1 MCSNCSLTIFPFQ
14 SLLNLDLTDE
24 SINSVPT
31 PISRVHI
38 NELRVNFSLNTTLG
52 HGNDD
57 ESNEFISLHASNN
70 CDYYDAADIDKLLTN
85 YNTSDRS
92 LKIFHTNIR
101 SLKSN
106 HDNLINLLSSIKTK
120 FDVISLT
127 ETWNDIVNNGAFLPD
142 SIEGYNDYFGTPGT
156 TQNSGCGLYIR
167 EGINYT
173 RRHKLDYHFHDHE
186 HEFEATWIEIINEK
200 GKNFMVASIY
210 RHPSKDDS
218 PFIKYLNGT
227 FNKITNENKTVIITG
242 DFNINLLN
250 HKHDINAI
258 NLLETMYFNMF
269 HPHILLPTRIVDN
282 ARPSLLDNI
291 FTNTLDPDI
300 ISGNLLGKITD
311 HLPNF
316 IVLNNA
322 KPPDSKIK
330 GAKRDYSKSIEQ
342 DYLNDVHK
350 PLNI

>member
-1 MCSNCSLTIFPFQ
+1 MSNYNIESSLNNSCPICNKHCNYSTSLPCSNCKHLVHQKCCKVTLNSFKHLDSRKEWMYYSCSLTIFPFQ

-31 PISRVHI
+31 SISKVHI
-38 NELRVNFSLNTTLG
+38 NELRVNFNLDTTLG

-85 YNTSDRS
+85 YITNDRS
-92 LKIFHTNIR
+92 LKIFNTNIR

-120 FDVISLT
+120 LNVISLT

-173 RRHKLDYHFHDHE
+173 RRQKLDYHFHDHE
-186 HEFEATWIEIINEK
+186 HEFEATCVKLTHCIVYIE
-200 GKNFMVASIY
+200 
-210 RHPSKDDS
+210 
-218 PFIKYLNGT
+218 
-227 FNKITNENKTVIITG
+227 
-242 DFNINLLN
+242 
-250 HKHDINAI
+250 
-258 NLLETMYFNMF
+258 
-269 HPHILLPTRIVDN
+269 
-282 ARPSLLDNI
+282 
-291 FTNTLDPDI
+291 I
-300 ISGNLLGKITD
+300 ISGNSITNCLVTDTNVRRSIDVRSRVNCHCRSIMFVSCMLLLYRKVTY
-311 HLPNF
+311 LF
-316 IVLNNA
+316 I
-322 KPPDSKIK
+322 
-330 GAKRDYSKSIEQ
+330 
-342 DYLNDVHK
+342 
-350 PLNI
+350 NIVENK

>member
-1 MCSNCSLTIFPFQ
+1 MSLD
-14 SLLNLDLTDE
+14 N
-24 SINSVPT
+24 
-31 PISRVHI
+31 
-38 NELRVNFSLNTTLG
+38 LNTTLG

-85 YNTSDRS
+85 YNTSERS
-92 LKIFHTNIR
+92 LKIFHSNIT
-101 SLKSN
+101 SLKRN

-127 ETWNDIVNNGAFLPD
+127 ETWNDIVNNGAFLPV

-167 EGINYT
+167 EVINYT

-200 GKNFMVASIY
+200 GKNCMVASIY

-218 PFIKYLNGT
+218 PFIKYLNDT
-227 FNKITNENKTVIITG
+227 FDKIKNENKTVIITG

-250 HKHDINAI
+250 HKHNIM
-258 NLLETMYFNMF
+258 LLICLKQCN
-269 HPHILLPTRIVDN
+269 
-282 ARPSLLDNI
+282 
-291 FTNTLDPDI
+291 
-300 ISGNLLGKITD
+300 
-311 HLPNF
+311 
-316 IVLNNA
+316 
-322 KPPDSKIK
+322 
-330 GAKRDYSKSIEQ
+330 
-342 DYLNDVHK
+342 
-350 PLNI
+350 